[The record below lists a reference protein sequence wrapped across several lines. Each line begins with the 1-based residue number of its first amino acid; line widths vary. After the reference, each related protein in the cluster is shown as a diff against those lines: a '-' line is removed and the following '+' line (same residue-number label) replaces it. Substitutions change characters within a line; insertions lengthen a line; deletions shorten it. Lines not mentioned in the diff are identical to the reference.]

1 MTDEW
6 SAFFQAVVGASSAL
20 LGLLFVSLSLNL
32 QAILS
37 QPILPKRALLSL
49 LQLFSVLIV
58 AILVLVPGQPLWLLA
73 PGVAGVGLVSGAM
86 GIHLGVETIRKFPT
100 LRVSPWVNMGMSA
113 LSALLFLVAAWCIAQ
128 GDFSAFYW
136 IVGGIVISLV
146 KAASDAWVLLVEINR

>member
-6 SAFFQAVVGASSAL
+6 IAFFQAVVGASSAL

-37 QPILPKRALLSL
+37 QPVLPKRALLSL

-73 PGVAGVGLVSGAM
+73 PGVALAGLVCGAM
-86 GIHLGVETIRKFPT
+86 GLHLGVETLRKFPA
-100 LRVSPWVNMGMSA
+100 LRVSPWVNMAMSE
-113 LSALLFLVAAWCIAQ
+113 LSALLFLMAALRLAQ

-136 IVGGIVISLV
+136 IVGGMIVALGKSVL
-146 KAASDAWVLLVEINR
+146 DAWVLLVEINR